1 MSGVIDVNM
10 DETFLEAESS
20 FKILELPFP
29 SSLDW
34 GSSIN
39 SGAKSAYINTGVLI
53 HFRESSKALFSNLKF
68 IQIALAKSPNA
79 GRVSH
84 RQLFMGNCLS
94 ISNTCETYLH
104 SRWVHLFAP
113 GITVQIALAKSQSTR
128 ETSHYPAFIG
138 KCLTISQKF

>member
-1 MSGVIDVNM
+1 MSGVTDVNM

-20 FKILELPFP
+20 FTILELSFP

-53 HFRESSKALFSNLKF
+53 HFRESLSSNALFSNLKF

-84 RQLFMGNCLS
+84 RQLFMGNFLT
-94 ISNTCETYLH
+94 ISNTC
-104 SRWVHLFAP
+104 
-113 GITVQIALAKSQSTR
+113 
-128 ETSHYPAFIG
+128 
-138 KCLTISQKF
+138 